1 MTKIIKN
8 ATENQTPQDWMNWLT
23 KFGKRPYVLSKDE
36 NIALRDAVTNMDK
49 AYERVAHKF
58 FYETLKPMLSGLAF
72 QVLATYKT
80 IVDERDIATIIY
92 RKFWDGG
99 NFSRLKGFKGECSL
113 FSWISIGAAQ
123 VVYEDLEEIGI
134 IKKNRNLT
142 PKNTSLR
149 LKSFTDVEELK
160 AVLSLVPEPRW
171 HDILTEIYVNCTSEE
186 DIMKKYKLDE
196 TSLKKTIK
204 VAEISLKE
212 QLIETEFLVWHRT
225 VSKREGRDKVVN
237 LVSLALGDVSG
248 NINASTSDEALAI
261 AENRTTDM
269 DIYEELQDV
278 LRLKYPN
285 NSPEEMWNEFVM
297 EQAMKCGMTDEQ
309 YDVWKARYIDNES
322 PKSIAERLNM
332 RRSNIDNLYSRGN
345 MVLKEYIR
353 NWLKNNS

>member
-23 KFGKRPYVLSKDE
+23 EFGKRPYVLSKNE
-36 NIALRDAVTNMDK
+36 NIALRDAVTNIDK

-123 VVYEDLEEIGI
+123 VVYEDLEELGI

-149 LKSFTDVEELK
+149 LKSFTDIEELK
-160 AVLSLVPEPRW
+160 AVLSLVSEPRW

-186 DIMKKYKLDE
+186 DIMICLQFASAIVRR
-196 TSLKKTIK
+196 T
-204 VAEISLKE
+204 ISLAKNIITAVANKTSFNSSVQGAFSHSRKGRKTKICVVCEGTTLIKTYELFATFKKE
-212 QLIETEFLVWHRT
+212 ICLKLKNKRNIDIDFVVIPNT
-225 VSKREGRDKVVN
+225 VS
-237 LVSLALGDVSG
+237 LG
-248 NINASTSDEALAI
+248 TAI
-261 AENRTTDM
+261 AT
-269 DIYEELQDV
+269 L
-278 LRLKYPN
+278 
-285 NSPEEMWNEFVM
+285 
-297 EQAMKCGMTDEQ
+297 
-309 YDVWKARYIDNES
+309 
-322 PKSIAERLNM
+322 
-332 RRSNIDNLYSRGN
+332 
-345 MVLKEYIR
+345 
-353 NWLKNNS
+353 